1 MAPSRSDGRPRTR
14 AQNADSGCA
23 DIPRHSQSLRSP
35 ANVMCAGKAHPA
47 SLLLARVSCAR
58 NESSG
63 IPLTVRHQIKIAS
76 TSGLPLDA
84 VGPGPL

>member
-1 MAPSRSDGRPRTR
+1 MREVRRGAPY
-14 AQNADSGCA
+14 
-23 DIPRHSQSLRSP
+23 H
-35 ANVMCAGKAHPA
+35 
-47 SLLLARVSCAR
+47 RVRGAYR
-58 NESSG
+58 LPPTNTSG